1 MGQVHPLPTQSEGHV
16 APVTTPPATVRS
28 IESAHC
34 ALCGSKFSARS
45 LRYHVVSPQ
54 TVRDDHGVPHVPQ
67 GGAGRRVQAGR
78 VSGVSSDH
86 RSSAPDAAANE
97 PEPARHSLDDGSLR
111 APVCYN
117 QPPCDPYHPH
127 TVMPMR
133 LLDACAKKPVDATP
147 VWLMRQAGR
156 YLPEYRAIRE
166 KMSFVEMCRR
176 PDVAAE
182 VTLQPLRRFDLDAAI
197 VFADI
202 LLPLEPMG
210 IGFHFSKDDGPVIER
225 PIRGARDLEGVHT
238 IDAASDLGYVMDTLK
253 LVRHELDPKV
263 ALIGF
268 SGAPF
273 TLASYIVEGG
283 HSRNYAHVK
292 KLMYEDPVTFN
303 RLMSLISEVVV
314 DYLKA
319 QIAAGAQVVQL
330 FDSWVGWVSPYDYEL
345 LVLPH
350 VRYVMDAV
358 RGLGAPVIYFGNG
371 ASAMLHLVA
380 KAGADVYGVDWR
392 IELDRAWDQLGDVA
406 RAGQPRPHH
415 APRPAQG
422 HRGARGR
429 RHPPR
434 RPPAGAH
441 LQPRPRPHPAG
452 AAGQRQVP
460 GRRRAPA
467 LGRPDL
473 TLLRRSA

>member
-1 MGQVHPLPTQSEGHV
+1 
-16 APVTTPPATVRS
+16 
-28 IESAHC
+28 
-34 ALCGSKFSARS
+34 
-45 LRYHVVSPQ
+45 
-54 TVRDDHGVPHVPQ
+54 
-67 GGAGRRVQAGR
+67 
-78 VSGVSSDH
+78 
-86 RSSAPDAAANE
+86 
-97 PEPARHSLDDGSLR
+97 
-111 APVCYN
+111 
-117 QPPCDPYHPH
+117 
-127 TVMPMR
+127 
-133 LLDACAKKPVDATP
+133 
-147 VWLMRQAGR
+147 
-156 YLPEYRAIRE
+156 
-166 KMSFVEMCRR
+166 
-176 PDVAAE
+176 
-182 VTLQPLRRFDLDAAI
+182 
-197 VFADI
+197 
-202 LLPLEPMG
+202 MG

-253 LVRHELDPKV
+253 LVRHELEPNV

-303 RLMSLISEVVV
+303 RLMGLISEVVV

-319 QIAAGAQVVQL
+319 QIAAGAQVVQV

-371 ASAMLHLVA
+371 ASAMLHLVS

-406 RAGQPRPHH
+406 VQGNLDPITLLGPPRAIEERV
-415 APRPAQG
+415 ADIIR
-422 HRGARGR
+422 RVGR
-429 RHPPR
+429 RPGHIFNLGHGLIP
-434 RPPAGAH
+434 
-441 LQPRPRPHPAG
+441 
-452 AAGQRQVP
+452 QVP
-460 GRRRAPA
+460 PDNVKYLVDAVHRLSAAPI
-467 LGRPDL
+467 
-473 TLLRRSA
+473 